1 MKDTF
6 AKCKYAFI
14 TYAVPGQHGT
24 HHVNFQNDVYWI
36 NVFGSYGFVY
46 DEVTS
51 MKLRKIAKN
60 GFVAATAMFFT
71 NSGLEEV
78 KER

>member
-1 MKDTF
+1 VGGVLEN
-6 AKCKYAFI
+6 ACCPRPAWH
-14 TYAVPGQHGT
+14 PSC
-24 HHVNFQNDVYWI
+24 QNDVYWI

-51 MKLRKIAKN
+51 VKLRKIAKN